1 MDNLARV
8 SVSNIQR
15 DNMAEQVSFKDLL
28 DTGAHFGHVTRKR
41 HPNFEPFILME
52 RNGVHIINLEETIK
66 HLNTAIDF
74 VKKIVEKNG
83 EILFVGTK
91 KQAKDIVQQEADRCG
106 MFYIVERWLGG
117 TLTNFST
124 IKKSIKR
131 LKALEKEGSSI
142 YDNLTK
148 KEIQMLNRER
158 LKLSDQHRGIKDM
171 RRLPNAVIIVDVD
184 REITAL
190 LEAIKLDIP
199 VIAMVDTNCDPRIVT
214 YPIPAN
220 DDSVRAIQTIIAALV
235 DAIIEV
241 RDENAITEDD
251 LAEVV
256 KKDTTITT
264 KSENIGKDK
273 TEDVAEV
280 KVVKISESAKK
291 VDKPAQIDEKSKK
304 VKAKEKVAVA
314 ETVAGKAVVAAK
326 GSSPDKSGSPLRSDS
341 EKTKKSVAVA
351 VAEKTTVK
359 KTAIRA
365 KPKTVAKKP
374 AIKTATKT
382 KTTTKTTPAKTTKK
396 TTVKKATVKKTTK
409 ESEKK

>member
-1 MDNLARV
+1 MDNLAHV
-8 SVSNIQR
+8 NVSNIQR

-28 DTGAHFGHVTRKR
+28 GTGAHFGHVTRKW
-41 HPNFEPFILME
+41 HPNYEPYILME
-52 RNGVHIINLEETIK
+52 RNGVHIINLDETIK

-142 YDNLTK
+142 YENLTK

-171 RRLPNAVIIVDVD
+171 RRLPDVVVIVDVD

-190 LEAIKLDIP
+190 LEAIKLEIP
-199 VIAMVDTNCDPRIVT
+199 VIAMVDTNCDPRIVN

-220 DDSVRAIQTIIAALV
+220 DDSVRTIQIIISALV
-235 DAIIEV
+235 DAVLEV
-241 RDENAITEDD
+241 RDENATKEEDI
-251 LAEVV
+251 LEATQQVESVV
-256 KKDTTITT
+256 A
-264 KSENIGKDK
+264 KSEAKD
-273 TEDVAEV
+273 DVIV
-280 KVVKISESAKK
+280 KEETVE
-291 VDKPAQIDEKSKK
+291 KK
-304 VKAKEKVAVA
+304 VKAE
-314 ETVAGKAVVAAK
+314 AK
-326 GSSPDKSGSPLRSDS
+326 TTS
-341 EKTKKSVAVA
+341 TKKVEELAQGDKKQQEVE
-351 VAEKTTVK
+351 VLEKPKVEKKVEKKSTTKAKPKAATKKPVIKAATKIKTISK
-359 KTAIRA
+359 KTA
-365 KPKTVAKKP
+365 TV
-374 AIKTATKT
+374 
-382 KTTTKTTPAKTTKK
+382 KTT
-396 TTVKKATVKKTTK
+396 KKATVKKTVVKKVTK
-409 ESEKK
+409 ES

>member
-1 MDNLARV
+1 MDNLAHV
-8 SVSNIQR
+8 SGSNIQR

-28 DTGAHFGHVTRKR
+28 GSGAHFGHVTRKW
-41 HPNFEPFILME
+41 HPNYEPYILME
-52 RNGVHIINLEETIK
+52 RNGVHIINLEETVK

-131 LKALEKEGSSI
+131 LKVLEKEGSSI
-142 YDNLTK
+142 YENLTK

-171 RRLPNAVIIVDVD
+171 KRLPNAVVIVDVD

-190 LEAIKLDIP
+190 LEAIKLEIP

-220 DDSVRAIQTIIAALV
+220 DDSVRAIQIIIAAIV
-235 DAIIEV
+235 DAILEA
-241 RDENAITEDD
+241 RDENATKEEDIS
-251 LAEVV
+251 EVIKKDETIIV
-256 KKDTTITT
+256 KSEEVGKDTTV
-264 KSENIGKDK
+264 D
-273 TEDVAEV
+273 DVEV
-280 KVVKISESAKK
+280 KVVKISESDKK
-291 VDKPAQIDEKSKK
+291 VDKAAQADEKPEK
-304 VKAKEKVAVA
+304 VKTIEKP
-314 ETVAGKAVVAAK
+314 K
-326 GSSPDKSGSPLRSDS
+326 
-341 EKTKKSVAVA
+341 
-351 VAEKTTVK
+351 AEKKAEKKLTTKV
-359 KTAIRA
+359 
-365 KPKTVAKKP
+365 KPKASVKKP
-374 AIKTATKT
+374 ATKVAAKT
-382 KTTTKTTPAKTTKK
+382 KTTSKKTATAKVTKK
-396 TTVKKATVKKTTK
+396 TTVKKTPVKPTMK